1 GRAVVTRASAPADR
15 AASEKREVAHAELRP
30 SIEQFQTA
38 AFDTLEHAD
47 ATKPGQAQL
56 QTQPAADFVA
66 HEPAFLELRA
76 RECGTSLD
84 RTGPLRSNAP
94 ARQFRFVRVASALNV
109 ARHVQASAAPIP
121 TEILPEIRQLKG
133 GAQGI
138 RGSIEPIVAIPG
150 DPQHEPADRIRRPA
164 TVVEHVAPRS

>member
-1 GRAVVTRASAPADR
+1 M
-15 AASEKREVAHAELRP
+15 
-30 SIEQFQTA
+30 
-38 AFDTLEHAD
+38 
-47 ATKPGQAQL
+47 
-56 QTQPAADFVA
+56 
-66 HEPAFLELRA
+66 
-76 RECGTSLD
+76 
-84 RTGPLRSNAP
+84 
-94 ARQFRFVRVASALNV
+94 NV

-164 TVVEHVAPRS
+164 TVVEHVAPRSIAGRRGILTERTDEIVEQRHRQVERPNGVRNGGEHELVPIARRRFGRRPARDDVKALLPVAQLQPARVG